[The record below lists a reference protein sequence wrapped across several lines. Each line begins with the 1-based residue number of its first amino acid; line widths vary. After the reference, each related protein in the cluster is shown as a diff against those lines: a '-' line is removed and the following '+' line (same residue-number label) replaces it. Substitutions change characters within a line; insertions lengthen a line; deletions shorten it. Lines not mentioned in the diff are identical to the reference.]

1 MHPLGQTVW
10 GDIWKH
16 TVEKKLRNATSVNMP
31 VLIQAAW
38 GDIWRHTVE
47 KVKKMQPMLL
57 CLFSGRRFEET
68 FENTQWRKVK
78 QMRPMWLCIFSGS
91 QFEGPSK
98 ETQLQ
103 FGDNLNIF
111 VNIWMYTISV
121 CPYCAIP
128 LILLL
133 TKNIC
138 IITLYPILC
147 GRWNGTSSILFGIYI
162 IGLQHSP
169 YGHINWKNT

>member
-1 MHPLGQTVW
+1 MTRYLRLPPRFSWLSKYEWFAALCSNAKPLYNPSGCSCCRAGSSIQSW
-10 GDIWKH
+10 SIYPIH
-16 TVEKKLRNATSVNMP
+16 EKPAWSQLTFTKFVGSISWALPNLLKRNA
-31 VLIQAAW
+31 
-38 GDIWRHTVE
+38 
-47 KVKKMQPMLL
+47 
-57 CLFSGRRFEET
+57 
-68 FENTQWRKVK
+68 
-78 QMRPMWLCIFSGS
+78 
-91 QFEGPSK
+91 
-98 ETQLQ
+98 
-103 FGDNLNIF
+103 F
-111 VNIWMYTISV
+111 VWTC

-147 GRWNGTSSILFGIYI
+147 GRWNGTSSISFGIYI